1 MSQRQLYRASHHCH
15 PSHNGIGAWVVT
27 EPRAAGNVVNEVLCK
42 ILAQNLVVLIHEMYE
57 LGIAPVFEAER
68 TLAS

>member
-1 MSQRQLYRASHHCH
+1 MA
-15 PSHNGIGAWVVT
+15 
-27 EPRAAGNVVNEVLCK
+27 NEVLCK
-42 ILAQNLVVLIHEMYE
+42 ILAQNLVVLIHEIYE